1 MRAELKQGPSI
12 EPQIAAFGIV
22 DRQASEATA
31 SLSASGLRRLA
42 LTLWGEG
49 KPESAARFL
58 HADGC
63 CLRRSAAISPMRLR
77 PSTPI

>member
-31 SLSASGLRRLA
+31 SLSASGLRL
-42 LTLWGEG
+42 
-49 KPESAARFL
+49 P
-58 HADGC
+58 
-63 CLRRSAAISPMRLR
+63 
-77 PSTPI
+77 